1 VRKGNHAYL
10 KKDTFNFLCSAVY
23 MMSVRLF
30 LSCQLANPDMSMVV
44 HACNPKKFSL
54 WDFFLE

>member
-1 VRKGNHAYL
+1 
-10 KKDTFNFLCSAVY
+10 

-54 WDFFLE
+54 WDFFFGIKTKKYKLFSNVIAN